1 MPIAGTNVGTT
12 YLNVTANTT
21 PYKKSLQGLGSFAG
35 KIGKAIGV
43 AFAVKSLTKFGL
55 SCVEL
60 ASDLNEVNNVT
71 NKAFAGMGKQVD
83 EWAQKATSAY
93 GLSETMAKSFA
104 GTFGAMAGS
113 FGFSTKEAFEMSTAL
128 AGLAG
133 DIASFYNT
141 SQEEA
146 FTKLK
151 SVFTGETESLK
162 QLGVVMTQTALNEY
176 ALANGFGKTVQ
187 QMTEAEKV
195 SLRYAF
201 VLNQLKFANGDFAQT
216 LGSSWANQIRVLKL
230 NFESLKATIG
240 KSLMAVLMPVI
251 KVINA
256 ILTGLTVL
264 AKKFNAVFSRLTG
277 LQLDDSTAQVSVN
290 LDDAGGSA
298 GGLADSLDDAG
309 GSAGGATKAV
319 KNLKRELMGFDKI
332 TKLSEV
338 TDTGGSGGGGGG
350 VGGAG
355 GGGATV
361 DTTPATK
368 SAQALAKIKLPDN
381 LLKAFDHLKSALS
394 DIAKIGKDALLYVWE
409 KILKPIGKWTINK
422 LAPPLVEA
430 LASAFDFLRE
440 VLLFLKPV
448 AQFIIEKILAPLA
461 KLLGDALI
469 KYLEW
474 TAFRFQMMAV
484 ALKLLREKLG
494 ELYEKYVKPF
504 IQRIA
509 PSVKKGLE
517 NIGNTIKASIL
528 TKMVQ
533 AIAKIKVFTDA
544 VKGIP
549 NKVAEIRA
557 EIKTKWENIKGT
569 WNRLISN
576 IKDKTANMKARIAT
590 TWGGIKSKWF
600 SITNNIKD
608 KTADMKARIATAWSN
623 IRSRWHSIT
632 DNIKDKTAKMYASIG
647 STWSNLRWTWENL
660 MSNFRDKYVSVYLSI
675 VGSIQDLK
683 RWFNDNVIYPLNV
696 KIHSIPL
703 FKSISIPYLAQGGYV
718 GRNTPRL
725 AVIGDNTKEGEI
737 VAPESK
743 LQAMAD
749 SAVAGGNKEVLSMLS
764 DILQAIRNVDTDAY
778 IDGKKITDVVVKQ
791 INKNTRATGKLAIEV

>member
-21 PYKKSLQGLGSFAG
+21 PYKKSLQGLGSYAG
-35 KIGKAIGV
+35 KIGKVIGT
-43 AFAVKSLTKFGL
+43 AFAVKSLAKFSL

-60 ASDLNEVNNVT
+60 ASDLSEVNNVT

-83 EWAQKATSAY
+83 EWAQKAVNSY
-93 GLSETMAKSFA
+93 GLSETMAKSYL
-104 GTFGAMAGS
+104 GTFGAMANS
-113 FGFSTKEAFEMSTAL
+113 FGFTRKEAFEMSSAL

-264 AKKFNAVFSRLTG
+264 ARKFNTVFSKLTG

-309 GSAGGATKAV
+309 GSAGGATQAV

-338 TDTGGSGGGGGG
+338 TDAGGSGGGGGAGG
-350 VGGAG
+350 VG

-368 SAQALAKIKLPDN
+368 TAQALGKIKLPEN
-381 LLKAFDHLKSALS
+381 LLKAFDHLKSSLA

-409 KILKPIGKWTINK
+409 KVLKPLGKWTLNR

-430 LASAFDFLRE
+430 LASAFDLLKE
-440 VLLFLKPV
+440 VLLFFKPV
-448 AQFIIEKILAPLA
+448 AQFIFEKILAPLA
-461 KLLGDALI
+461 KLLGEALI

-474 TAFRFQMMAV
+474 TAIKFQLMAL
-484 ALKLLREKLG
+484 ALRQLRVKLG
-494 ELYEKYVKPF
+494 ELFDKYVKPF

-517 NIGNTIKASIL
+517 NIGSAVKTAIL
-528 TKMVQ
+528 GKMVQ
-533 AIAKIKVFTDA
+533 AIGKVKAFADA
-544 VKGIP
+544 VKNIP
-549 NKVAEIRA
+549 NKVAEIKA
-557 EIKTKWENIKGT
+557 EVKTKWEEIKGT

-576 IKDKTANMKARIAT
+576 IKDKTASMKARVAT
-590 TWGGIKSKWF
+590 TWSAIKQKWF
-600 SITNNIKD
+600 NITSNIKD
-608 KTADMKARIATAWSN
+608 KTADMRARIATTWGN
-623 IRSRWHSIT
+623 VRNRWHNIT
-632 DNIKDKTAKMYASIG
+632 DHIKSKTAYMYASIG
-647 STWSNLRWTWENL
+647 STWSSLKWTWESL

-737 VAPESK
+737 VSPESK

-764 DILQAIRNVDTDAY
+764 EILQAIRNVDTDTY
-778 IDGKKITDVVVKQ
+778 IDGKKITDVIVKQ